1 MRVAYVCTDPGVPVF
16 GSKGASVHVQAVLRA
31 LLGRGHEVH
40 LVAAR
45 VDGEVPHDLDP
56 VQVHRLPTAAGR
68 GAERERALQAADAGV
83 GAVLDRLRAGGPL
96 GLVYERYALWGR
108 TATAWCLRHGT
119 PSILEVNAPLVEE
132 QARHRELVDRAAAED
147 VASSAL
153 RSATLV
159 VCVSEGVAAWARA
172 GSQQPDAVHVV
183 PNGVD
188 AQRIA
193 PASRPVTPAAA
204 APFVTGFVG
213 TLKPWHGVTTLIEA
227 LALLHREEP
236 GAHRLLLVGDGPER
250 ADVLARATGLGVR
263 HLVED
268 TGPVA
273 PTEVAAQLRRMDVGA
288 APYPLTSDFY
298 FSPLK
303 VLEYLAA
310 GLPVVASRIGQIP
323 DLLDGGALGTLVEP
337 GSAQELA
344 RAVVE
349 LRRDEARRQALRT
362 TTRDAV
368 LQRHTWER
376 VVDRM
381 LALSSS
387 RPVAA

>member
-16 GSKGASVHVQAVLRA
+16 GSKGASVHVQAVLRT
-31 LLGRGHEVH
+31 LLARRHEVH

-45 VDGEVPHDLDP
+45 VDGPVPADLAA
-56 VQVHRLPTAAGR
+56 VQVHSLPPASGR
-68 GAERERALQAADAGV
+68 GAEREQALQAADAAV
-83 GAVLDRLRAGGPL
+83 AAVLDRLRTGGGL
-96 GLVYERYALWGR
+96 DLVYERYALWGR
-108 TATAWCLRHGT
+108 TATAWSRRSGT
-119 PSILEVNAPLVEE
+119 PSVLEVNAPLVEE
-132 QARHRELVDRAAAED
+132 QALHRELVDRTAAED
-147 VASSAL
+147 EARSAL
-153 RSATLV
+153 CSASLV

-172 GSQQPDAVHVV
+172 RSQHPGTVHVV

-188 AQRIA
+188 AQRVS

-204 APFVTGFVG
+204 TPFVTGFVG
-213 TLKPWHGVTTLIEA
+213 TLKPWHGVTTLIDA
-227 LALLHREEP
+227 LALLHRDEP

-250 ADVLARATGLGVR
+250 ADVLARAARLGVR

-273 PTEVAAQLRRMDVGA
+273 PAEVAAHLRRMDVGT
-288 APYPLTSDFY
+288 APYPPSSDFY

-323 DLLDGGALGTLVEP
+323 DLLDGGALGSLVEP

-344 RAVVE
+344 RAVAA
-349 LRRDEARRQALRT
+349 LRRDEARRRALRCA
-362 TTRDAV
+362 TRDAV
-368 LQRHTWER
+368 LQRHTWDR
-376 VVDRM
+376 VVDRV
-381 LALSSS
+381 LALSSA